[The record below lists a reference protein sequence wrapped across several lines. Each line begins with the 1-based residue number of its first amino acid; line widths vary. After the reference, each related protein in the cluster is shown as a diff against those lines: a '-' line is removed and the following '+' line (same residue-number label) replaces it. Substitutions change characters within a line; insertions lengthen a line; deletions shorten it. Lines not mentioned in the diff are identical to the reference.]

1 MKFSKIALCGSL
13 LAALSLLL
21 VACDAPNLQALGQLQ
36 SERVELVTESAEPIL
51 VISVAEGDELA
62 PGDVLLTQDSSRI
75 EARLLSMQAEIDRV
89 TALLDEQTAGTRA
102 ETIAVAKARL
112 EAAKVE
118 LTLGEKS
125 LMRLEELK
133 SKGLTSTESVDVAT
147 RNLAASRAQVA
158 LADAQLEELE
168 AGVRQE
174 QISQTR
180 ALLSSLNS
188 QYALLL
194 IDQKRLEIRSPS
206 SARVDALPY
215 EVGERP
221 RPGDAVAILLIGD
234 QPLARVYI
242 PEIVRAQINLG
253 TNLDVTID
261 GIEKVVSGRVLRI
274 EAEASFTPYF
284 ALSEQDRGRLS
295 YIAELELDYAGPR
308 LPEGLPV
315 QINLEQFTAG
325 AEQSVLL
332 SLRRNKTR

>member
-325 AEQSVLL
+325 AEQ
-332 SLRRNKTR
+332 